1 MADIFISRRIFR
13 GAIEKLEGN
22 GHGVEVNDSSRILP
36 KEELIEKI
44 RGKNGLICLLNDN
57 IDAEVLDSNPGLKVV
72 SNVAVGYDNID
83 VKAATERGVM
93 VTNTPGVLTETTADL
108 TFALLLSAARRIPE
122 ADRYSRKGEFGAWEL
137 MQPHLGVDVYGKTL
151 GIVGM
156 GRIGRAVARRG
167 KGFDMR
173 ILYHDVRRDEGA
185 ERELGAKFTS
195 FDELLRESDFISIHV
210 PLTKE
215 TRGMFGANEFEKMKT
230 DAILINAARGG
241 IVDEDAL
248 VEALKQGKILGAAID
263 TPQMEP
269 KVHPELT
276 KIERHVVLAP
286 HIGSASRAT
295 RLKMALMAAENM
307 IAGLK
312 GEKPPN
318 LVNPEFVISK

>member
-1 MADIFISRRIFR
+1 
-13 GAIEKLEGN
+13 
-22 GHGVEVNDSSRILP
+22 
-36 KEELIEKI
+36 
-44 RGKNGLICLLNDN
+44 
-57 IDAEVLDSNPGLKVV
+57 
-72 SNVAVGYDNID
+72 VAVGYDNID
-83 VKAATERGVM
+83 VRAATERGVM

-122 ADRYSRKGEFGAWEL
+122 ADRYSRKGEFEPWEL

-173 ILYHDVRRDEGA
+173 ILYYDARRDEEA

-195 FDELLRESDFISIHV
+195 FDELLRESDFVSIHV
-210 PLTKE
+210 PLAEETK
-215 TRGMFGANEFEKMKT
+215 GMFGAKEFEKMKRN
-230 DAILINAARGG
+230 AILINAARGG

-248 VEALKQGKILGAAID
+248 AEALKQGKILGAAID
-263 TPQMEP
+263 THQMEP
-269 KVHPELT
+269 KVHPELA

-286 HIGSASRAT
+286 HLGSASGET

-312 GEKPPN
+312 GERPPN
-318 LVNPEFVISK
+318 LVNPEVLTSK